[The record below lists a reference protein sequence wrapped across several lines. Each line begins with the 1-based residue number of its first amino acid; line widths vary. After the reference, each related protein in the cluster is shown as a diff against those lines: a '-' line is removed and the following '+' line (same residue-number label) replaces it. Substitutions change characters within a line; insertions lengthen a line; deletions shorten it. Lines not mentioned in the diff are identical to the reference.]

1 MTNRPQGKVTRLV
14 RPLHPLFQTIL
25 EAHGMPMRKIST
37 TRLCAICGRPS
48 SPRLGSTEGFT
59 NTIRRLGFQGE
70 KAHPNCIKRE
80 AERQLAQE
88 RGK

>member
-1 MTNRPQGKVTRLV
+1 MISQATPLV
-14 RPLHPLFQTIL
+14 RPLHPLFQKIL
-25 EAHGMPMRKIST
+25 EVHGMSPRKINT

-80 AERQLAQE
+80 ADRQLAQE